1 MSKFKAA
8 RIIIR
13 QLGTIDIYFYQ
24 TNSVY
29 VFYKDSHEGAVFHNW
44 DNYGRYV
51 ADWQPFRVKMLR
63 YQNLT
68 MAKCY
73 ELAEYHDIAHIS
85 TGRALKLDGKSVELR
100 AKNYKIIGEI
110 KSET

>member
-1 MSKFKAA
+1 MGKFKAE

-13 QLGTIDIYFYQ
+13 ELETIDIIFWQ
-24 TNSVY
+24 ANSIY
-29 VFYKDSHEGAVFHNW
+29 VFYKNTNQGAVFHNW
-44 DNYGRYV
+44 FEHGRYV
-51 ADWQPFRVKMLR
+51 TNWEPFRCKLLR

-73 ELAEYHDIAHIS
+73 ELAAYHEVDHS
-85 TGRALKLDGKSVELR
+85 GMGRGLKLDGKSVELR

-110 KSET
+110 TSET